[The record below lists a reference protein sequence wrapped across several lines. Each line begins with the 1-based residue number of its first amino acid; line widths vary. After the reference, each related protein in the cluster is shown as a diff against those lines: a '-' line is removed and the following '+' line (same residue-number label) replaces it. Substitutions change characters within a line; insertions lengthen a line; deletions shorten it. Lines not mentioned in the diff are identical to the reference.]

1 MGRLSLPRLAA
12 MLGATVVLVVLAGC
26 GSGGST
32 STTTAVPAAPLTR
45 IVFERSGGVA
55 APRTPD
61 RVVVTARDDLDRL
74 AALVPAT
81 VPKAAPGPSGCADC
95 RSYRLTLERGASVR
109 TSTFDEVSIP
119 PPYRP
124 LVAALSAR
132 I

>member
-1 MGRLSLPRLAA
+1 MGRLPLPRLTSVVGAA
-12 MLGATVVLVVLAGC
+12 LLLAVLAGC
-26 GSGGST
+26 GSGGS
-32 STTTAVPAAPLTR
+32 STTTTTAPATPLTR

-61 RVVVTARDDLDRL
+61 RVVVTDRDELDRL
-74 AALVPAT
+74 AALIPAT
-81 VPKAAPGPSGCADC
+81 APETAPGPTGCADC
-95 RSYRLTLERGASVR
+95 RSYKLTLERGATVR

-119 PPYRP
+119 PPYRR